1 MSMKAMNL
9 YLLTR
14 ASGEEDFSCLA
25 RELTGEVRYRKY
37 SRHEAES
44 LRALIG
50 HIEGALRERE
60 EGGRSFVSYLDGFY
74 FSYTIAHISKEFDL
88 LKISGDGECILNIE
102 LKSEDIETDR
112 IARQLA
118 QNRYYL
124 SHISTSIYS
133 FTYVMQTNTLYSYND
148 KGHLRVCEAE
158 ELAEILC
165 RPAFRSYVEKDLDLY
180 FRAADYLIA
189 PAAMP
194 EKYLQ
199 GNYFL
204 TNQQAEFRRRILA
217 ELQDAQ
223 DDEKQPLITVTGT
236 AGTGKTLLLFDL
248 AMALSRRR
256 KVLLL
261 IAGRMQEGHK
271 VINERLRNVT
281 ICPAHEF
288 AGTEEC
294 AYLLVD
300 EANRIHDPVMDRII
314 AYISMKKVP
323 CIMAYDPRQ
332 LPDLSEIAAEIDERI
347 EDMSTLRL
355 EFTGNIRINRPV
367 YSFLRT
373 LFRGKERP
381 ARVDYGCIDVLFAGT
396 REEADTILSYYID
409 RRYAAIALPGGMRT
423 QKGLGAEEI
432 VGLEFDSVVMCLDT
446 RFCYNEE
453 QHLKARGEDAE
464 EALRLLYEGISRTR
478 EKLCLI
484 VMENEALFAQ
494 ILSIREQ

>member
-1 MSMKAMNL
+1 MKAMNL

-14 ASGEEDFSCLA
+14 ALGEEDFSRLA

-50 HIEGALRERE
+50 HIEGALRKRE
-60 EGGRSFVSYLDGFY
+60 VSGRNCVSFLDGFY

-88 LKISGDGECILNIE
+88 LKISGDGECVLNIE

-124 SHISTSIYS
+124 SHISKSIHS

-148 KGHLRVCEAE
+148 KGHLRVCEAG

-165 RPAFRSYVEKDLDLY
+165 RPAFQSYVEKDLDLY

-194 EKYLQ
+194 EKFLQ

-217 ELQDAQ
+217 ELKDAQ
-223 DDEKQPLITVTGT
+223 DEEKTPLITVTGS

-248 AMALSRRR
+248 AMAISRRR

-261 IAGRMQEGHK
+261 IAGRMQEGHRI
-271 VINERLRNVT
+271 INERLRNVS
-281 ICPAHEF
+281 ICPAQAF
-288 AGTEEC
+288 DTSQEC
-294 AYLLVD
+294 DYLLVD
-300 EANRIHDPVMDRII
+300 EANRINESVMDRII
-314 AYISMKKVP
+314 AYIDQNKTP

-332 LPDLSEIAAEIDERI
+332 LLDPEETVAEVDERI
-347 EDMSTLRL
+347 RELSTMPL

-373 LFRGKERP
+373 LFRAKERP
-381 ARVDYGCIDVLFAGT
+381 ARVDYSCIDILFAGD
-396 REEADTILSYYID
+396 RIDADAILTYYRD
-409 RRYAAIALPGGMRT
+409 RGYKLITLPGGFRG
-423 QKGLGAEEI
+423 QKGLSAEEI
-432 VGLEFDSVVMCLDT
+432 VGLEFESVVMAIDT
-446 RFCYNEE
+446 RFYYNEE
-453 QHLKARGEDAE
+453 HHLKAHGEDAE

-478 EKLCLI
+478 EKLCLL
-484 VMENEALFAQ
+484 VLENEALFAQ